1 MKTVISDWVASLT
14 SMLGKIDA
22 TRSRTKLLFVI
33 IRECNHNVKMYDL
46 QFRLSQNDSR

>member
-33 IRECNHNVKMYDL
+33 IRECNHNVKM
-46 QFRLSQNDSR
+46 